1 MILYHGTYLNFD
13 RIDLS
18 KSNKGKDFGKG
29 FYLSDSYDQALKLAT
44 FKSIQYKTDP
54 VVISYEFDYNVLF
67 DVNLNFLSFETYS
80 VEWSDFILR
89 NRMNETDI
97 NIHDYD
103 IVYGPIA
110 NDKIGVQI
118 RNLLENNIDIE
129 IFRERLKYIKGIT
142 FQYFFGTEKA
152 ISKLNRI

>member
-1 MILYHGTYLNFD
+1 MILYHGTYMKFD

-67 DVNLNFLSFETYS
+67 DGNLNFRYNKLSFS
-80 VEWSDFILR
+80 V
-89 NRMNETDI
+89 RMPFLAFC
-97 NIHDYD
+97 
-103 IVYGPIA
+103 V
-110 NDKIGVQI
+110 GVQGQHTA
-118 RNLLENNIDIE
+118 LGD
-129 IFRERLKYIKGIT
+129 KTG
-142 FQYFFGTEKA
+142 
-152 ISKLNRI
+152 

>member
-1 MILYHGTYLNFD
+1 
-13 RIDLS
+13 
-18 KSNKGKDFGKG
+18 
-29 FYLSDSYDQALKLAT
+29 
-44 FKSIQYKTDP
+44 
-54 VVISYEFDYNVLF
+54 
-67 DVNLNFLSFETYS
+67 
-80 VEWSDFILR
+80 
-89 NRMNETDI
+89 MNETDT

-129 IFRERLKYIKGIT
+129 VFRERLKYIKGIT

>member
-1 MILYHGTYLNFD
+1 M
-13 RIDLS
+13 
-18 KSNKGKDFGKG
+18 
-29 FYLSDSYDQALKLAT
+29 AT

-67 DVNLNFLSFETYS
+67 DGNLNFLSFETYS

-129 IFRERLKYIKGIT
+129 VFRERLKYIKGIT

>member
-1 MILYHGTYLNFD
+1 MILYHGTYMDFEE
-13 RIDLS
+13 IDLS

-29 FYLSDSYDQALKLAT
+29 FYLSDDYDQALKLAR
-44 FKSIQYKTDP
+44 FKAIQFETEP
-54 VVISYEFDYNVLF
+54 IVISYDFNQNILF
-67 DVNLNFLSFETYS
+67 DGSINFLSFDSYTK
-80 VEWSDFILR
+80 EWSDFVLK
-89 NRMNETDI
+89 NRLNETEN

-118 RNLLENNIDIE
+118 RNLLEENIDIE
-129 IFRERLKYIKGIT
+129 TFRERLRYIKGIT

-152 ISKLNRI
+152 ISKLTRI